1 MSKPS
6 VSSDLK
12 KKIKMN
18 SAKPKYMDIFVIC
31 VGNECAGMIT
41 LGEIIR
47 DHKAWIG
54 YWLGSDYR
62 GKGIMTLAIKKITD
76 YGFKRYKL
84 RRIEASVATFNKAST
99 IILEKCGYKLE
110 GTMKKNR
117 LKNGKYYDE
126 YLYAITRP

>member
-1 MSKPS
+1 
-6 VSSDLK
+6 
-12 KKIKMN
+12 
-18 SAKPKYMDIFVIC
+18 
-31 VGNECAGMIT
+31 MIT